1 MASADD
7 TNSQWIRLRRVSRN
21 HQTSSSCLT
30 CDGRGSP
37 NSTAEHDGAIF
48 ELVDCRL
55 LKPCSVGSSYYPLRS
70 VARVTAAAFS
80 LALEAIM
87 QYGLVLFLNN

>member
-21 HQTSSSCLT
+21 QTSSSCLT
-30 CDGRGSP
+30 SDDRGSP

-87 QYGLVLFLNN
+87 QYGLILFLNN